1 MNPSRLAMLVMLAA
15 VAAAGCTKL
24 RDAALKQKTAND
36 LKKLCDLYGA
46 YYSARGHGPESLSDL
61 EPLATGDAE
70 AEAVLEAVR
79 KGRYVLLWGV
89 DVHAVGKTRP
99 GMAFTIL
106 GYQREVPESGGMVVM
121 VDGSVVE
128 MKAAKFAASPK
139 GNALQGNAP
148 EKNEPG

>member
-1 MNPSRLAMLVMLAA
+1 MKPLRLALLLMIAALAA
-15 VAAAGCTKL
+15 SGCNKL

-46 YYSARGHGPESLSDL
+46 YYSARGHGPSSIEDL
-61 EPLATGDAE
+61 EPLATGDPE
-70 AEAVLEAVR
+70 ARSVLEAVR
-79 KGRYVLLWGV
+79 TGRYVLLWNV

-106 GYQREVPESGGMVVM
+106 GYERSVPESGGMVLM

-128 MKAAKFAASPK
+128 MKAAKFAASQK
-139 GNALQGNAP
+139 GNAL
-148 EKNEPG
+148 EKSGPG